1 MSSKNKDK
9 TFLRIV
15 NDGLK
20 IHLIQTI
27 KVKKTVSN
35 MIINN
40 LINVKLLTL

>member
-9 TFLRIV
+9 TFLQIV

-20 IHLIQTI
+20 IYLIQTI

-35 MIINN
+35 MII
-40 LINVKLLTL
+40 K